1 MVNDVCENA
10 VQMATDFN
18 EKVTKDE
25 QQRKYLFSTVK
36 QQRRDN
42 SDLNRQ
48 ALQPDF
54 GPKSHGQGDENRMEL
69 RHH

>member
-42 SDLNRQ
+42 SDLNRR

-54 GPKSHGQGDENRMEL
+54 GPKSHGQGDGNRMEL
-69 RHH
+69 RRH